1 MSFGITIG
9 NVEWLRFFI
18 QSKKFKNL
26 KTLKLIKK
34 MIKAK
39 LGHHY
44 KKWKCNKNTL
54 KTRWLS

>member
-1 MSFGITIG
+1 MYFSITVG

-34 MIKAK
+34 AFKAK
-39 LGHHY
+39 LRHYY